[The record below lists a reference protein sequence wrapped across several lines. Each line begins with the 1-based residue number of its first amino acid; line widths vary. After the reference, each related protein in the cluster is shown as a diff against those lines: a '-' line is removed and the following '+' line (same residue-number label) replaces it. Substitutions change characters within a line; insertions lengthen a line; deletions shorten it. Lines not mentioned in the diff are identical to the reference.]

1 MVNCGYILHLDLDL
15 IIFVPL
21 VVDVIHRG
29 MVPQLGIEQ
38 HVCPVGHCLFAHV
51 CKLLGQVGYCVAT
64 LEHTEIAID

>member
-1 MVNCGYILHLDLDL
+1 M
-15 IIFVPL
+15 